1 MYIYNYVFLIV
12 WLQATGEGD
21 AGDKRPEGESMEAE
35 ES

>member
-12 WLQATGEGD
+12 WQQASGEGD
-21 AGDKRPEGESMEAE
+21 AGDKQPEGETMEAE

>member
-21 AGDKRPEGESMEAE
+21 AGDKRPEEESMEAE